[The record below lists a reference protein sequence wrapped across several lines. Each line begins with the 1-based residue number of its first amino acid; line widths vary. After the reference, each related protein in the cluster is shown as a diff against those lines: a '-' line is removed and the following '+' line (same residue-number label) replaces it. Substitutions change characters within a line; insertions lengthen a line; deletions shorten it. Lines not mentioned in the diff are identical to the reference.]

1 MPADPPSSD
10 LASSDLDI
18 AEQAARWVVELE
30 EGTLEDLSE
39 LAAWLKQ
46 SPVHVEELLLVMSTW
61 KAFDQ
66 LDPEK
71 RVALERLLAAI

>member
-1 MPADPPSSD
+1 MPADPSF
-10 LASSDLDI
+10 SDLDL

-30 EGTLEDLSE
+30 EGTLADLSE

-46 SPVHVEELLLVMSTW
+46 SPVHVEEFLLVMSTW
-61 KAFDQ
+61 TALDQ

-71 RVALERLLAAI
+71 RVALERLLSAL